1 MTDAEQQKVIKDLLS
16 ERDELKKG
24 LAVLQADLIKR
35 AASFEQISRRLSGDP
50 STVLIEADSVCL
62 MRRNEHAQDQ
72 RFPIDHFDLMRLAG
86 YTDQLRSAE
95 KRVREITTQ
104 LKSMGH

>member
-24 LAVLQADLIKR
+24 IAALQADLTKR
-35 AASFEQISRRLSGDP
+35 AASFEQISRRLLGDP

-62 MRRNEHAQDQ
+62 RRRNEHVQDQ
-72 RFPIDHFDLMRLAG
+72 RFPIEHFDLARLSG
-86 YTDQLRSAE
+86 FTDQLRSAE
-95 KRVREITTQ
+95 NRLREITTQ